1 MSHAFVEKVR
11 LLEWMETDAAGHQ
24 HYTSA
29 FRWVEECESALYR
42 KLGLPTSL
50 FGQIPRVKVQMEYK
64 KRIFFGEEILTR
76 LEVVRV
82 GTSSIEL
89 AFTAHVGGELAAQGT
104 YILVHSPIVGEG
116 SKPWPADWK
125 KAFLGE

>member
-1 MSHAFVEKVR
+1 MSFPRRRESTNNWVDSRLRGNDNQKMRWHMKGLRKEQMDLESKVKSFKA
-11 LLEWMETDAAGHQ
+11 D
-24 HYTSA
+24 
-29 FRWVEECESALYR
+29 
-42 KLGLPTSL
+42 
-50 FGQIPRVKVQMEYK
+50 
-64 KRIFFGEEILTR
+64 FFGEEILTR

-89 AFTAHVGGELAAQGT
+89 AFTAHVGGELAAHGT
-104 YILVHSPIVGEG
+104 YILVQSPIVGEG